1 MNKLVK
7 TLLTTSAFITCL
19 SINSVNAKWLEHK
32 FNVMGTAAEIRFYQ
46 PDKMS
51 EQQAKQLLQQLVDVM
66 HGVDE
71 SMSPYKTTS
80 ELSLINQQAYVK
92 PLKISNELLTVI
104 SKAQHI
110 AQLSEGIFDITF
122 ASVGHLYQYREHIKP
137 SDNELQQAIQFI
149 NYQDI
154 LLDEQQSTIRF
165 LKQGTKVDLGGIA
178 KGFAVQ
184 TCLNILKQAG
194 VQHALV
200 NAGGD
205 TGLLG
210 DKFGQNWLV
219 AIKHPRQADKQA
231 ALLPLA
237 SEAISTSGDYERYFI
252 EDGQRYHH
260 ILNPKT
266 GKSATGLVSVS
277 VIGPDAMTTDALST
291 TLFIVGKE
299 QGFKL
304 LDQFVGY
311 EAIVIDHDLN
321 MYFSKG
327 LSTN

>member
-7 TLLTTSAFITCL
+7 ILLTTSAFIACL
-19 SINSVNAKWLEHK
+19 SISSVNAKWFEHK

-46 PDKMS
+46 PDKMPD
-51 EQQAKQLLQQLVDVM
+51 QQTQRLLQQLVDVM

-71 SMSPYKTTS
+71 SMSPYKPSS
-80 ELSLINQQAYVK
+80 ELSLINQQAYAQSV
-92 PLKISNELLTVI
+92 KISNDLLRVI
-104 SKAQHI
+104 TKAQHI
-110 AQLSEGIFDITF
+110 AKLSNGIFDITF
-122 ASVGHLYQYREHIKP
+122 ASAGHLYQYREHIKP
-137 SDNELQQAIQFI
+137 SDNELQQATQFI
-149 NYQDI
+149 NYHDI

-165 LKQGTKVDLGGIA
+165 LKPGTKIDLGGIA

-184 TCLNILKQAG
+184 KCLNILKQAG

-277 VIGPDAMTTDALST
+277 VVGPDAMTTDALST
-291 TLFIVGKE
+291 TLFILGKE

-304 LDQFVGY
+304 LEQFVGY
-311 EAIVIDHDLN
+311 EAIVIDDDLN